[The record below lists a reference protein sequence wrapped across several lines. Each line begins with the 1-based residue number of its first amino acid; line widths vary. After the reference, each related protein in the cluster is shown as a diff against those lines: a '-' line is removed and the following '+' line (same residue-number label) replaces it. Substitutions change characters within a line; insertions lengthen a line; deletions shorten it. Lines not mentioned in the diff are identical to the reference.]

1 MQYKQLTGIAQKL
14 TEDAGAGRADITSD
28 PAFQE
33 LQVALAGKAGSQM
46 GDAVIEAQPP
56 DYKKSLSLSTG
67 LLAQSKHL
75 DLFVGLVKGATG
87 VHGFTGL
94 AESLSILDHLVTNHW
109 TELYPEEDKDDPDDP
124 WWERIN
130 PLRELT
136 DSPDTIDLLNESVL
150 VDVKQLGAFSKRD
163 IDIANGRVVGTDE
176 EKERCNSNL
185 IRGAFT
191 ETDAEQLVATDAS
204 MTEIVSLADSLDSKL
219 SDLIGSD
226 APSFGGLKN
235 TVVAC
240 QGVFR
245 EYAGSK
251 LDAVADPVAA
261 VESSD
266 SQEASDVGGVVAPA
280 TAGSVQTT
288 VTVTSSVYAN
298 RDKVAEA
305 FDSVMRFYQKFEPS
319 SPVPILLYR
328 AREMV
333 YKNFFDILRE
343 LAPQHQDNFRQL
355 MSTLKDDPLNFLL
368 EHSYNAFLN
377 GEKFEVA
384 KAEAPHSADT
394 DVGAPAEGLGE
405 NSSADTSVSAE
416 AEPSEDQSLEIT
428 SREQVLQTLSDI
440 QKFFEQHEPSSPIS
454 LLVQKVRNL
463 VPKNFM
469 DLLDEFES
477 VGSADSGSGAEP
489 VAAQDDAASSE
500 WT

>member
-1 MQYKQLTGIAQKL
+1 MQYTRLTGIAQKL
-14 TEDAGAGRADITSD
+14 TEDAEAGRADITSD

-33 LQVALAGKAGSQM
+33 LQVALAGKPGSQM
-46 GDAVIEAQPP
+46 GDAVIEAVPP
-56 DYKKSLSLSTG
+56 DYKKTLSLSTD

-75 DLFVGLVKGATG
+75 ELLVGLVKGATG
-87 VHGFTGL
+87 VHGFGGL
-94 AESLSILDHLVTNHW
+94 SESLSILDSLITNHW
-109 TELYPEEDKDDPDDP
+109 TGMYPEEDKDDPDDP

-136 DSPDTIDLLNESVL
+136 DSPDTIDLLNDAVL
-150 VDVKQLGAFSKRD
+150 VQVKHLGAFSKRD
-163 IDIANGRVVGTDE
+163 IDIANGRVAGTDE

-185 IRGAFT
+185 IRGAFS
-191 ETDAEQLVATDAS
+191 ETDAEQLVATNAS
-204 MTEIVSLADSLDSKL
+204 MTEVLALVESLDAKL
-219 SDLIGSD
+219 ADLIGSE
-226 APSFGGLKN
+226 APSFGNLKN
-235 TVVAC
+235 CVVDC
-240 QGVFR
+240 QGLFR

-251 LDAVADPVAA
+251 LDAPVEDVVAS
-261 VESSD
+261 VED
-266 SQEASDVGGVVAPA
+266 SGQQEVSIAGVVAESPA
-280 TAGSVQTT
+280 SAGSVQKT
-288 VTVTSSVYAN
+288 VTVTSSVYAD

-305 FDSVMRFYQKFEPS
+305 FDSVMLFYQEFEPS

-328 AREMV
+328 ARQMV

-355 MSTLKDDPLNFLL
+355 MSTLKEDPLGFLL

-384 KAEAPHSADT
+384 KAEAVPSVVD
-394 DVGAPAEGLGE
+394 D
-405 NSSADTSVSAE
+405 SSADSAE
-416 AEPSEDQSLEIT
+416 SAPAPDQSSEIT

-440 QKFFEQHEPSSPIS
+440 QKFFEQHEPSSPIP

-469 DLLDEFES
+469 DLLVEFES
-477 VGSADSGSGAEP
+477 VAANSDSAVEV
-489 VAAQDDAASSE
+489 VATQDDSASSG